1 MMQTLSFRRL
11 ALAGGAPRDRAP
23 LALERSRDEAA
34 ESIPQRRPGRLALG
48 LGRQFLSDAPAALAL
63 LANLERVAERARR
76 LGVPEPLR
84 VQGELL
90 GPLLQDRLL
99 APAAAQDGR
108 RARLGDDCAGLREPT
123 RDGLLYFEPQL
134 RDQCALSLPP
144 IIGVE
149 SRDM

>member
-1 MMQTLSFRRL
+1 MGYYDLLQ
-11 ALAGGAPRDRAP
+11 RAP

-34 ESIPQRRPGRLALG
+34 EPIPQRRPGRLALS
-48 LGRQFLSDAPAALAL
+48 LGGQFLSNATAPLAL

-99 APAAAQDGR
+99 APAAAQDRR
-108 RARLGDDCAGLREPT
+108 RACFSNNCTGLGEPP
-123 RDGLLYFEPQL
+123 RDGL
-134 RDQCALSLPP
+134 
-144 IIGVE
+144 V
-149 SRDM
+149 

>member
-34 ESIPQRRPGRLALG
+34 EPIPQRRPGRLALR
-48 LGRQFLSDAPAALAL
+48 LWCQFRGDASATLAL
-63 LANLERVAERARR
+63 LTDLKRVAEGPRR
-76 LGVPEPLR
+76 LGVAEPLR
-84 VQGELL
+84 VQRELFR
-90 GPLLQDRLL
+90 PLLQDRLL